1 MTLRRTLLLLACLLL
16 VPAAAADNQ
25 ETVVGMSKKTYDALN
40 EAQPLIE
47 LEQWPAATAILNQ
60 LLERDLSGYETA
72 HVLNMLGYIYF
83 QQDDIKGALAAYSRA
98 LQQEGL
104 PESQVRGL
112 LNSAAQV
119 SLASGDFKSAESYA
133 LRLIAVEAEAPQPMS
148 QVILAQAYIGQERWA
163 DALAPL
169 RKALDMQKQMG
180 ARPRENWMVMLSSVY
195 YYLERYLEMRDVLYE
210 LVTLYPRERYLLNLA
225 ALHAQLEEPEK
236 QLALVEALRDDHR
249 LEKGFHLKM
258 LATLYI
264 SQGVPVKA
272 AQLLEQEIAAG
283 NIPATRQ
290 NLEMQSQA
298 WYMAGYEARAIPPLE
313 VAAEKDDDG
322 KLFVRIARL
331 YMDLYEFGAAEKA
344 ARKAL
349 ATEDLEDTGDAW
361 LLVGMAMARSDKLD
375 GARRAFVEAARYKD
389 TEKWAAQWLRFV
401 DNELQRIAALTRS
414 PH

>member
-1 MTLRRTLLLLACLLL
+1 MTLRPWLFVLCLLL
-16 VPAAAADNQ
+16 VPAAAADNK
-25 ETVVGMSKKTYDALN
+25 EAVVGMSKKTYDALN
-40 EAQPLIE
+40 EAQPLME
-47 LEQWPAATAILNQ
+47 AEQWSAAIAILTG
-60 LLERDLSGYETA
+60 LRETRLSGYETA

-83 QQDDIKGALAAYSRA
+83 QQDDVPAALAAYREA

-104 PESQVRGL
+104 PESQLRGL

-119 SLASGDFKSAESYA
+119 SLASGDFKSAESFA
-133 LRLIAVEAEAPQPMS
+133 LRLIAIETEAPQPLS

-169 RKALDMQKQMG
+169 KKALDMQRAMG

-195 YYLERYLEMRDVLYE
+195 YYLERYTDMRDLLYE
-210 LVTLYPRERYLLNLA
+210 LVTVYPRERYVLNLA
-225 ALHAQLEEPEK
+225 ALHAQLDEPER
-236 QLALVEALRDDHR
+236 QLALVEALRDDGR

-283 NIPATRQ
+283 NIEATRQ

-298 WYMAGYEARAIPPLE
+298 WYTAGYEARAIPPLE
-313 VAAEKDDDG
+313 VAAERDRDG
-322 KLFVRIARL
+322 KLFVRVARL
-331 YMDLYEFGAAEKA
+331 YMDLYEFESAEKA
-344 ARKAL
+344 ARRAL
-349 ATEDLEDTGDAW
+349 AIEDLEDAGDAW
-361 LLVGMAMARSDKLD
+361 LLLGMAMARGDKLD

-389 TEKWAAQWLRFV
+389 TEKWAGQWLRFV
-401 DNELQRIAALTRS
+401 DNELQRIAALTSS
-414 PH
+414 PR